1 MPLPAPLSSHPLSAG
16 VPKLRRV
23 TETPIGP
30 PAGWYPDPAGDR
42 TIRWWDGTGWTVHQA
57 AISNTPSTGPGTRR
71 PHPKRIRALWLLAG
85 LTLVCIPV
93 NGITIAWGAAQ
104 NSAQCNAPLTWNQTA
119 LGIYLPLL
127 FVVFSLGCSIAA
139 IVTRIRSRNIERPV
153 GSGAIVLSAIGLA
166 FAIGTGYFAAL
177 SVSFIN
183 WCF

>member
-1 MPLPAPLSSHPLSAG
+1 M
-16 VPKLRRV
+16 V
-23 TETPIGP
+23 
-30 PAGWYPDPAGDR
+30 
-42 TIRWWDGTGWTVHQA
+42 
-57 AISNTPSTGPGTRR
+57 
-71 PHPKRIRALWLLAG
+71 WL
-85 LTLVCIPV
+85 TFVCIPV

-104 NSAQCNAPLTWNQTA
+104 NSAQCNAPLTWDQVT

-127 FVVFSLGCSIAA
+127 FVVFSLGCLIAA

-153 GSGAIVLSAIGLA
+153 GSGIIALSAVGLA